1 MDEFLSYF
9 LIAVAYIVL
18 VLSLQ
23 YILDEV
29 IKILIGVVS

>member
-23 YILDEV
+23 YILDKV
-29 IKILIGVVS
+29 IEILVGVVL

>member
-1 MDEFLSYF
+1 LDEFLSYF

-23 YILDEV
+23 YILDKV
-29 IKILIGVVS
+29 IEILVGVVL